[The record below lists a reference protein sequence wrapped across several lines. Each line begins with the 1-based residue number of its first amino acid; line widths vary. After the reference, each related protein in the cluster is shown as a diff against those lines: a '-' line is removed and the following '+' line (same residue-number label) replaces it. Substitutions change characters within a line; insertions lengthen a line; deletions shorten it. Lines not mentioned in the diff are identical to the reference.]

1 MSKKT
6 AIATATA
13 ILSKADTDKLITSIK
28 GRGAKLD
35 NDIHQAALSS
45 LDHHAKHGDVTLINR
60 LIGTMPKSAR
70 TNALVAWALAMQPL
84 LMKNPAKDAANPL
97 VHNKSGEGEAFTVA
111 KAIETP
117 FWEFKA
123 KEGVSVFSFDSYI
136 TSMTKGIDRALA
148 EPTISDEQRA
158 KLEATKAVLVAAPAV
173 INSAVTE

>member
-1 MSKKT
+1 MTVSKRAMEIIKGQA
-6 AIATATA
+6 AIIKLVDSIKVRGAR
-13 ILSKADTDKLITSIK
+13 LDTDLH
-28 GRGAKLD
+28 L
-35 NDIHQAALSS
+35 AAVSCAA
-45 LDHHAKHGDVTLINR
+45 HWAEHGDYTVASR
-60 LIGTMPKSAR
+60 LLKAMPKSTR
-70 TNALVAWALAMQPL
+70 RNALVAWFMHFTSLV
-84 LMKNPAKDAANPL
+84 KNPDKATQGDHILVSIKGDAKRWD
-97 VHNKSGEGEAFTVA
+97 EAE
-111 KAIETP
+111 AIETP